1 MKKTRSTNSFS
12 GSVDSSTDRKEQAP
26 GSDPRLLVNI
36 LGGQSLDQMNLE
48 SFVQILRKR
57 QSKKMR
63 SQNAIGATRI
73 KLAEIVSKCLG
84 VECTPNNLYPAKGA
98 WRTDVRLDVYRWEV
112 VATKGN
118 IPFVAGCWDT
128 MTDCVKAGAVH
139 CVDGVIYLGRE

>member
-1 MKKTRSTNSFS
+1 MSGLKKRKAAVKKKTKEPGS
-12 GSVDSSTDRKEQAP
+12 GS
-26 GSDPRLLVNI
+26 RLLVNI
-36 LGGQSLDQMNLE
+36 LGEQSLDEMNREAFMQLL
-48 SFVQILRKR
+48 QQKKAKKLR
-57 QSKKMR
+57 SP
-63 SQNAIGATRI
+63 NAIGATRI

-84 VECTPNNLYPAKGA
+84 VECTPNDLYPAKGA
-98 WRTDVRLDVYRWEV
+98 WRTDVRLDVYRWEI

>member
-1 MKKTRSTNSFS
+1 MGLSVKKKT
-12 GSVDSSTDRKEQAP
+12 KETK
-26 GSDPRLLVNI
+26 SDPRLLVNI
-36 LGGQSLDQMNLE
+36 LGEQSLDEMNREAFMQLL
-48 SFVQILRKR
+48 QRKKV
-57 QSKKMR
+57 KKTR
-63 SQNAIGATRI
+63 SPNAIGATRI

-84 VECTPNNLYPAKGA
+84 VECTPNDLYPARGA